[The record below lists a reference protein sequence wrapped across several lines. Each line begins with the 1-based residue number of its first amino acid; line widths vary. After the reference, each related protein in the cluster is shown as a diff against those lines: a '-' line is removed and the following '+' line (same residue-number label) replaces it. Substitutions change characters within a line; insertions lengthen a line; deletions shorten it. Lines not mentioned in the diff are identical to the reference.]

1 MKGFSNFVR
10 KHTGL
15 CCVILAVLLVFSVIA
30 GISLG
35 PVNIPFRDVW
45 RIIFNKLFGNG
56 NIDDIK
62 TGTQNIVWFIRI
74 PRVLLGLAVGGGLTL
89 SGVGMQAFT
98 KNPLAEPYVLGIS
111 SGASAGAVLAII
123 ASVVLPWG
131 KMSISFGSFVGAL
144 LSIIIVYTLSRSGG
158 DITPI
163 RLVLVGVAVSAI
175 FRALTNFIVYTAP
188 SDAQVRQATFWMLGG
203 LGSAEWS
210 DLIITYAVL
219 IPSAHFHHRRAYILC
234 RCGQRLYRIC
244 GTYRSP
250 HRPLGNG
257 CGSFKG
263 HTPFAPV
270 RKHLHD
276 MGGRCRKACLR
287 PCGASC
293 GNTYSAVRRP
303 AFPVDGQKAQIR
315 IRKVIICLQ

>member
-45 RIIFNKLFGNG
+45 RIIFNKLFGSG

-188 SDAQVRQATFWMLGG
+188 SDAQVRQATFWMLGVT
-203 LGSAEWS
+203 L
-210 DLIITYAVL
+210 
-219 IPSAHFHHRRAYILC
+219 
-234 RCGQRLYRIC
+234 
-244 GTYRSP
+244 
-250 HRPLGNG
+250 
-257 CGSFKG
+257 
-263 HTPFAPV
+263 
-270 RKHLHD
+270 
-276 MGGRCRKACLR
+276 
-287 PCGASC
+287 
-293 GNTYSAVRRP
+293 
-303 AFPVDGQKAQIR
+303 
-315 IRKVIICLQ
+315 